1 MVNRLIH
8 ATNTCPN
15 YNKLSI
21 KVPFIKMY
29 ENIYN
34 QQFSRPRLYLIA
46 LFNFRFCKIAGIE
59 QKFLA
64 IDKPLGGTKS
74 VYQLTWA
81 TYGIQPSLRRGYRT
95 SVPVSLKF
103 KIYKELNFKLQCKFY
118 EQREKTHSCTGQPL
132 NYAFMSCRGGSRK
145 FDSVIDNMK
154 YQ

>member
-1 MVNRLIH
+1 
-8 ATNTCPN
+8 
-15 YNKLSI
+15 
-21 KVPFIKMY
+21 MY
-29 ENIYN
+29 ENIYS
-34 QQFSRPRLYLIA
+34 QQFSRPRLYLIV